1 MFASFRVLAAVAI
14 AGLAC
19 KGADAARHES
29 ASSPA
34 SAPAPATTA
43 AARSSAAMLTDSVSA
58 HADSGRIRG
67 NRQGAMWIVEASDFQ
82 CPYCKMWHDS
92 TYHGL
97 IRDYVET
104 GKVTLAYLNFPLRQH
119 QNAMPAAEAAMCASV
134 QNKFWP
140 MHDALF
146 QSQTSWETL
155 PSALAFFD
163 STAARL
169 GVVMPAW
176 RDCVS
181 RHLTRP
187 LIESDYGRSQSAGVK
202 STPTFFIG
210 DEKVEGFAPYSYFR
224 QVIEAQ
230 LAKKGASR

>member
-1 MFASFRVLAAVAI
+1 MLASFRVLAAVVI
-14 AGLAC
+14 AALAC
-19 KGADAARHES
+19 KGADAARRES

-34 SAPAPATTA
+34 SSSAPATTA
-43 AARSSAAMLTDSVSA
+43 AARSPAASLNDSVSA

-67 NRQGAMWIVEASDFQ
+67 NRQSAMWIVEASDFQ

-97 IRDYVET
+97 IHDYVET
-104 GKVTLAYLNFPLRQH
+104 GKVVLAYLNFPLKQH
-119 QNAMPAAEAAMCASV
+119 QNSMPAAEAAMCASV

-146 QSQTSWETL
+146 QSQASWETL
-155 PSALAFFD
+155 PSAMTHFD
-163 STAARL
+163 SIAARL
-169 GVVMPAW
+169 GVGMPAW
-176 RDCVS
+176 RDCMA

-187 LIESDYGRSQSAGVK
+187 LIEADYERSQSAGVK

-210 DEKVEGFAPYSYFR
+210 DQKVEGFAPYSYFR

-230 LAKKGASR
+230 LAKKGTSR